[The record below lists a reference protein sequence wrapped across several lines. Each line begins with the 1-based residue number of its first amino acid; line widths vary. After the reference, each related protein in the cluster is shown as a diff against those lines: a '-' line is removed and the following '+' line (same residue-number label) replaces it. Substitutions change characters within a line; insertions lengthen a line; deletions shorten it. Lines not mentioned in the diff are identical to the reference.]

1 MTVGKNLLM
10 YIVAGDFRV
19 DPEYKSAS
27 VSVPIF
33 IMPVAVSSKST
44 WSSLYEEMTRSKLWP
59 SLITSSVVALMTVVM
74 SVSFVALIFVDPI
87 TGFLGQGTSLMLVM
101 AAILGIFMAFFSSFP
116 GMIAI
121 PQDRVAPIV
130 ALMTSLIIH
139 QMAGANP
146 QRIGLTVLAAIAS
159 CTLLTGLTLFLMG
172 TYKLGN
178 IVRFT
183 PYPVIG
189 GFLAGSG
196 WLLLTGSF
204 RVISGTTFS
213 LSDFGH
219 TIGWRSL
226 AAWLPSGVF
235 GVLAYLGVR
244 YTRHYLTLPAFVVIA
259 VAAFYGWLAISHQ
272 TLIAARLSGWI
283 LQAPGNAGFSS
294 IQPVATVLQAD
305 WHVVFSQYPSFV
317 ALLLTS
323 IVSILL
329 NTSALE
335 LEADDDIDL
344 NQELRAAGLA
354 NLSGS
359 LAGGM
364 IGFQS
369 LSLSSLPLG
378 MGVRSRLVG
387 LISAAVCLLLVG
399 FGTGLVGYLP
409 RFVLSGILV
418 YAGLGFLTEWLF
430 DAYFRLIRED
440 YFLVVLILAIV
451 ALAGYL
457 QGIGAGIII
466 ATVLFVLKYSTVNV
480 ISNTMSGDGNHST
493 VDRSPP
499 EARHLSE
506 VGGQI
511 LIVRLKGFIFF
522 GSADN
527 LLKVIRDREADRT
540 LPRLSYVIL
549 DFQQVSGMDTSG
561 VVSLSKLARLA
572 KKTGFAVLTASV
584 PADIQNSFRNA
595 GLLGDGPWQVQ
606 VFRDR
611 DFSIEW
617 CENEILRKQSSLYR
631 QEKRSLPQV
640 LQDFHPW
647 RVDIALLLDYLER
660 QEVGKNHY
668 LMFQGDP
675 SADLFF
681 IESGKVRVVVE
692 LDNGRLMRVRTMEA
706 GTVVGEIGLYL
717 NQPRVASVVTEEPC
731 VVYRCGA
738 EALHRMQEEN
748 PTLASAFHEF
758 MVRVL
763 AERVTQQNRTLRA
776 LVE

>member
-1 MTVGKNLLM
+1 
-10 YIVAGDFRV
+10 
-19 DPEYKSAS
+19 
-27 VSVPIF
+27 
-33 IMPVAVSSKST
+33 
-44 WSSLYEEMTRSKLWP
+44 
-59 SLITSSVVALMTVVM
+59 
-74 SVSFVALIFVDPI
+74 
-87 TGFLGQGTSLMLVM
+87 
-101 AAILGIFMAFFSSFP
+101 
-116 GMIAI
+116 
-121 PQDRVAPIV
+121 
-130 ALMTSLIIH
+130 
-139 QMAGANP
+139 
-146 QRIGLTVLAAIAS
+146 
-159 CTLLTGLTLFLMG
+159 
-172 TYKLGN
+172 
-178 IVRFT
+178 
-183 PYPVIG
+183 
-189 GFLAGSG
+189 
-196 WLLLTGSF
+196 
-204 RVISGTTFS
+204 
-213 LSDFGH
+213 
-219 TIGWRSL
+219 
-226 AAWLPSGVF
+226 
-235 GVLAYLGVR
+235 
-244 YTRHYLTLPAFVVIA
+244 
-259 VAAFYGWLAISHQ
+259 
-272 TLIAARLSGWI
+272 
-283 LQAPGNAGFSS
+283 
-294 IQPVATVLQAD
+294 
-305 WHVVFSQYPSFV
+305 
-317 ALLLTS
+317 
-323 IVSILL
+323 
-329 NTSALE
+329 
-335 LEADDDIDL
+335 
-344 NQELRAAGLA
+344 
-354 NLSGS
+354 
-359 LAGGM
+359 
-364 IGFQS
+364 
-369 LSLSSLPLG
+369 
-378 MGVRSRLVG
+378 
-387 LISAAVCLLLVG
+387 
-399 FGTGLVGYLP
+399 
-409 RFVLSGILV
+409 
-418 YAGLGFLTEWLF
+418 
-430 DAYFRLIRED
+430 
-440 YFLVVLILAIV
+440 
-451 ALAGYL
+451 
-457 QGIGAGIII
+457 
-466 ATVLFVLKYSTVNV
+466 
-480 ISNTMSGDGNHST
+480 MSGDGNHST